1 LGSTEVVIRVF
12 FPLSEDTN
20 RRSRNLLHENTRR
33 ILVKLVL
40 RLWHYGSYL
49 LLRLCEDLVGLL
61 PLDGAFIIG
70 KIAGELMYWILA
82 KRRKMALA
90 NLRLVFGHEMSETQ
104 LRALNRKHFQLLGAN
119 FLAGLKASTM
129 PSEKIWERVTA
140 NLPEE
145 RPRIGWL
152 ALISHLSCWE
162 LFSHLAEKIPEYR
175 FGAVYRRLY
184 NPYLDQ
190 HLRKTRA
197 RSGTT
202 LFDRYDDLLKCV
214 RFLRD
219 GGVVGLLIDQRAGRA
234 GVWMPLF
241 GRLASSSTLA
251 ATLSIRTGTPVL
263 PIAIETCGRARWKMI
278 ISEPVFPPQDGETEL
293 FTARINRL
301 LEEMIRRS
309 PADWLWAHNRWK
321 ENRPALLFTRD
332 QRRRVFLPP
341 DFDRTKLVPFRI
353 LIVSPDTREAA
364 TATLPAV
371 RAIQQGRPDAW
382 LAALT
387 PGDCAPI
394 WRDAAEINRVIE
406 FGNES
411 LFTVASNIRRAA
423 AFDAAIFFWPTW
435 KTALAVWQAGIPVR
449 VARRCGPM
457 SFLFNLHPARPKDI
471 SDPVRLNLR
480 LAKSIGANID
490 GLP

>member
-1 LGSTEVVIRVF
+1 MKF
-12 FPLSEDTN
+12 A
-20 RRSRNLLHENTRR
+20 LLF
-33 ILVKLVL
+33 
-40 RLWHYGSYL
+40 WHYGSYL
-49 LLRLCEDLVGLL
+49 ALRLCEGLIGLL
-61 PLDGAFIIG
+61 PLDGAFVIG
-70 KIAGELMYWILA
+70 KIGGELMYRCLL

-90 NLRLVFGHEMSETQ
+90 NLRLAFGEEMSEEQ
-104 LRALNRKHFQLLGAN
+104 LRALNREHFQLLGAN

-152 ALISHLSCWE
+152 ALVSHLSCWE
-162 LFSHLAEKIPEYR
+162 LFSHLAERIPEYR

-184 NPYLDQ
+184 NPYLDR
-190 HLRKTRA
+190 HLRNTRA

-214 RFLRD
+214 RFLRE
-219 GGVVGLLIDQRAGRA
+219 GGVVGILIDQRAGRA
-234 GVWMPLF
+234 GLWTPLF

-251 ATLSIRTGTPVL
+251 ATLSIRTRAPVL

-278 ISEPVFPPQDGETEL
+278 ISDPVYPPEDGDTEP
-293 FTARINRL
+293 FTATVNSL
-301 LEEMIRRS
+301 LEEMVRRS

-321 ENRPALLFTRD
+321 PNRPALLFTRD

-353 LIVSPDTREAA
+353 LIVSPNTREAA
-364 TATLPAV
+364 GATLSAV
-371 RAIQQGRPDAW
+371 RAIQRGRPDAW

-387 PGDCAPI
+387 PSDSAKM
-394 WRDAAEINRVIE
+394 WHDNSEINQTIE
-406 FGNES
+406 FSSES
-411 LFTVASNIRRAA
+411 VFALASKIRSTAE
-423 AFDAAIFFWPTW
+423 FDAAIFFSPTW
-435 KTALAVWQAGIPVR
+435 KTALAVWRAGIPIR
-449 VARRCGPM
+449 VARRCGLM
-457 SFLFNLHPARPKDI
+457 SVLFNLQPQRPKDI
-471 SDPVRLNLR
+471 SDPIRLNLR

>member
-1 LGSTEVVIRVF
+1 MKLAV
-12 FPLSEDTN
+12 
-20 RRSRNLLHENTRR
+20 R
-33 ILVKLVL
+33 I
-40 RLWHYGSYL
+40 WHYGSYVA
-49 LLRLCEDLVGLL
+49 LRLCEGAIGLL
-61 PLDGAFIIG
+61 PLDAAFIIG
-70 KIAGELMYWILA
+70 KVAGELMYRILR
-82 KRRKMALA
+82 KRRKMALT
-90 NLRLVFGHEMSETQ
+90 NLRLAFGAEMSETE

-184 NPYLDQ
+184 NPYLDR

-214 RFLRD
+214 RFLRE
-219 GGVVGLLIDQRAGRA
+219 GGVVGILIDQRAGRA

-251 ATLSIRTGTPVL
+251 ATLSIRTGSPVL
-263 PIAIETCGRARWKMI
+263 PIAIETCGRARWKII
-278 ISEPVFPPQDGETEL
+278 ISDPVFPAKDGETEL

-332 QRRRVFLPP
+332 QRRRVFLPA
-341 DFDRTKLVPFRI
+341 DFDHTKLVPFRI
-353 LIVSPDTREAA
+353 LIVSPDAPDAA

-371 RAIQQGRPDAW
+371 RAMQRGRPDAW

-387 PGDCAPI
+387 PRDCTSI
-394 WRDAAEINRVIE
+394 WRNTSEINRVIE

-411 LFTVASNIRRAA
+411 FVELASKIRGTAE
-423 AFDAAIFFWPTW
+423 FDAAVFFRPDW
-435 KTALAVWQAGIPVR
+435 KTALAVWRAGIPVR
-449 VARRCGPM
+449 VARRCGAM
-457 SFLFNLHPARPKDI
+457 SFLFNVHPQRPKDI

>member
-1 LGSTEVVIRVF
+1 MKIA
-12 FPLSEDTN
+12 
-20 RRSRNLLHENTRR
+20 
-33 ILVKLVL
+33 I
-40 RLWHYGSYL
+40 RLWHYSSYL
-49 LLRLCEDLVGLL
+49 ALRLCEGMIALL
-61 PLDGAFIIG
+61 PLDVAFVIG
-70 KIAGELMYWILA
+70 KIAGELMYRGLGR
-82 KRRKMALA
+82 RRKMALA
-90 NLRLVFGHEMSETQ
+90 NLRLVFGNEMSETQ
-104 LRALNRKHFQLLGAN
+104 LRALNRRHFQLLGAN

-129 PSEKIWERVTA
+129 PSDKIWERVTA

-162 LFSHLAEKIPEYR
+162 LFSHLAERIPEYR

-184 NPYLDQ
+184 NPYLDH

-214 RFLRD
+214 RFLRE
-219 GGVVGLLIDQRAGRA
+219 GGVVGILIDQRAGRA

-263 PIAIETCGRARWKMI
+263 PIAIETCGRAKWKMI
-278 ISEPVFPPQDGETEL
+278 ISDPVFPPEDGETEL
-293 FTARINRL
+293 FTAKINRL
-301 LEEMIRRS
+301 LEEMVRRS

-341 DFDRTKLVPFRI
+341 DFDRTRLVPFRI
-353 LIVSPDTREAA
+353 LIVSPHTREAA

-371 RAIQQGRPDAW
+371 RAIQRGRPDAW
-382 LAALT
+382 LAALA
-387 PGDCAPI
+387 PRDCVDI
-394 WRDAAEINRVIE
+394 WEQSSEIKCTIE
-406 FGNES
+406 IGNES
-411 LFTVASNIRRAA
+411 AFAITSKIRRTAE
-423 AFDAAIFFWPTW
+423 FDAAIFFSPAWR
-435 KTALAVWQAGIPVR
+435 TALAVWHAGIPVR
-449 VARRCGPM
+449 VARRCGAM
-457 SFLFNLHPARPKDI
+457 SFLFNLHPQRPKDI

-480 LAKSIGANID
+480 LAKSIGANIESFQ
-490 GLP
+490 